1 MFRQV
6 PMEVETGFWFEKY
19 SWNIYVIDY
28 DKKYTY
34 AISASKRVNFEYL
47 EGVLL
52 PGERVYSSKR
62 SALREQLA
70 VQLRGI
76 ETCRIQLD
84 RESYL
89 IVDIYV
95 WHFDNLVTRNFCSYM

>member
-1 MFRQV
+1 M
-6 PMEVETGFWFEKY
+6 
-19 SWNIYVIDY
+19 
-28 DKKYTY
+28 Y

-47 EGVLL
+47 EGALL
-52 PGERVYSSKR
+52 PDERVYSSKR

-89 IVDIYV
+89 IVDTYMYV
-95 WHFDNLVTRNFCSYM
+95 WHFNNLVTRNFCSHM